1 MKISKP
7 RHLFQILNLLTEI
20 TAKFARLKE
29 EIAEEMDNEKIP
41 EDQRIDI
48 HYHVVGG
55 EIAEFE
61 FE

>member
-7 RHLFQILNLLTEI
+7 RHVFEILKIFNEI
-20 TAKFARLKE
+20 SIKFYKLKE
-29 EIAEEMDNEKIP
+29 KIENELDKEKIP
-41 EDQRIDI
+41 EENRINI

-55 EIAEFE
+55 EIAEFD